1 MHDITPFS
9 GSYLPDDIQFL
20 LKPIQIE
27 MTPVEVKEKLIQ
39 SGARHYSDMLSQEP
53 APTEHH
59 LTLFARALDQ
69 GATRMARE
77 VVMLAKA
84 LINRFGD
91 TPIVL
96 ASLVRAGVP
105 LGVMLHHT
113 LRALGK
119 TSFHYGISIIRDRG
133 IDEVALSYIE
143 QKHGTE
149 GLVFVDGWTGKGAI
163 TGELTRSLQ
172 GRPGYPELPRLVVL
186 ADPCGCSW
194 LSATDDDWLIPF
206 GIMGAPVSGLVS
218 RSLWSEK
225 GLHGCV
231 HCEHLQE
238 FECSQLLVNTVADC
252 RQQLDLSQIPAAE
265 WDYRVGGATSD
276 PYAYRRG
283 SSLVA
288 TRRGVGGGLPATDGR
303 YTGSHT
309 GCSGG
314 NARRS
319 VNQPVGWALFSVAD
333 FTSAGAT
340 QWLIWQ

>member
-119 TSFHYGISIIRDRG
+119 PLFT
-133 IDEVALSYIE
+133 
-143 QKHGTE
+143 T
-149 GLVFVDGWTGKGAI
+149 
-163 TGELTRSLQ
+163 
-172 GRPGYPELPRLVVL
+172 
-186 ADPCGCSW
+186 
-194 LSATDDDWLIPF
+194 
-206 GIMGAPVSGLVS
+206 VSVS
-218 RSLWSEK
+218 S
-225 GLHGCV
+225 V
-231 HCEHLQE
+231 
-238 FECSQLLVNTVADC
+238 T
-252 RQQLDLSQIPAAE
+252 
-265 WDYRVGGATSD
+265 
-276 PYAYRRG
+276 
-283 SSLVA
+283 
-288 TRRGVGGGLPATDGR
+288 GGLMRSPCHILSKNTAPKGWFSSTVGQVKGR
-303 YTGSHT
+303 SP
-309 GCSGG
+309 
-314 NARRS
+314 
-319 VNQPVGWALFSVAD
+319 VN
-333 FTSAGAT
+333 
-340 QWLIWQ
+340 

>member
-119 TSFHYGISIIRDRG
+119 PLFTTVSVSSVTGGLMRSPCHI
-133 IDEVALSYIE
+133 LS
-143 QKHGTE
+143 KTRHRRAG
-149 GLVFVDGWTGKGAI
+149 FVDGWTGKGAI

-172 GRPGYPELPRLVVL
+172 GVRATPSCLVWWCWPIPVAVLGYLQPMM
-186 ADPCGCSW
+186 
-194 LSATDDDWLIPF
+194 I
-206 GIMGAPVSGLVS
+206 GLS
-218 RSLWSEK
+218 RSVLW
-225 GLHGCV
+225 
-231 HCEHLQE
+231 
-238 FECSQLLVNTVADC
+238 A
-252 RQQLDLSQIPAAE
+252 RQS
-265 WDYRVGGATSD
+265 
-276 PYAYRRG
+276 RG
-283 SSLVA
+283 WSPVPSGRKRA
-288 TRRGVGGGLPATDGR
+288 TRL
-303 YTGSHT
+303 
-309 GCSGG
+309 CS
-314 NARRS
+314 
-319 VNQPVGWALFSVAD
+319 L
-333 FTSAGAT
+333 
-340 QWLIWQ
+340 

>member
-149 GLVFVDGWTGKGAI
+149 GLVF
-163 TGELTRSLQ
+163 R
-172 GRPGYPELPRLVVL
+172 RRL
-186 ADPCGCSW
+186 D
-194 LSATDDDWLIPF
+194 
-206 GIMGAPVSGLVS
+206 
-218 RSLWSEK
+218 R
-225 GLHGCV
+225 
-231 HCEHLQE
+231 
-238 FECSQLLVNTVADC
+238 
-252 RQQLDLSQIPAAE
+252 
-265 WDYRVGGATSD
+265 
-276 PYAYRRG
+276 
-283 SSLVA
+283 
-288 TRRGVGGGLPATDGR
+288 
-303 YTGSHT
+303 
-309 GCSGG
+309 
-314 NARRS
+314 
-319 VNQPVGWALFSVAD
+319 
-333 FTSAGAT
+333 
-340 QWLIWQ
+340 